1 MNNAVDSDPVSQEK
15 AHICAERGF
24 DISLSFSLALSL
36 SLSLCVCDI
45 EMSDQYGLPDFRQF
59 MAGRTQYFPAAI
71 TQPTEPPFFLH
82 RPPVLHCEPPTA
94 EVLPA
99 AGGQLVGFGHDS
111 STDAAGA
118 SQMDSGWMGSYD
130 GGNTRWPRQ
139 ETLTLLEIRSR
150 LDSKF
155 KETNQKGPLWDEVSR
170 YIYIIFIYTSCFC
183 LGFLFFFEG
192 FV

>member
-24 DISLSFSLALSL
+24 DISLSFSLAL

-118 SQMDSGWMGSYD
+118 SQMDSGWMAHMTAEIL
-130 GGNTRWPRQ
+130 GGQGKKLSHFLRSDLALIPSSRR
-139 ETLTLLEIRSR
+139 LIRKDPCGTKS
-150 LDSKF
+150 L
-155 KETNQKGPLWDEVSR
+155 G
-170 YIYIIFIYTSCFC
+170 IYI
-183 LGFLFFFEG
+183 
-192 FV
+192 